1 MPDPASDSAAPRSA
15 ALVLSGGGARG
26 AYEVGV
32 ARYVLVDLFRETG
45 VRARFDYFA
54 GTSVGALNA
63 CALAALADR
72 PEGAGLELE
81 EYWRNLTLER
91 VIGFGM
97 KELRSFG
104 ENLFGTRIPWPGR
117 SPMAP
122 PRGTAHTPI
131 QGLFDTSAL
140 REDIGRRIPWER
152 IPGLIREGHLLGL
165 TVCATEVC
173 RGTSVFFYETAEDA
187 PLHPGADP
195 AKSARRVRFNVDHA
209 MASAAIPILF
219 PAVQLDGF
227 CYTDGGMRHNTPI
240 HPAVRMGAQRIFV
253 VSLFPSPYEYQRKAR
268 FGCRVNPKPGIPF
281 LLGRVINAL
290 MQGAMDYD
298 LYRIEAVN
306 RLLALRGTE
315 PGADAVECFEQGAPG
330 REDEPYRPIETCLV
344 RPSKDL
350 NDLARE
356 AMRDAPDEM
365 KLPGLAGRAFH
376 RVVRSQALMDSDLA
390 SYIMFTPTYLN
401 RLIELGRK
409 DAAAK
414 RDDLV
419 AFFSE

>member
-1 MPDPASDSAAPRSA
+1 MAEAQTDGAAARA
-15 ALVLSGGGARG
+15 AAFVLSGGGARG

-32 ARYVLVDLFRETG
+32 ARYILVDLFRETG

-91 VIGFGM
+91 VIGFGIR
-97 KELRSFG
+97 ELRAFG

-117 SPMAP
+117 APTAP
-122 PRGTAHTPI
+122 PQGTAHTPI
-131 QGLFDTSAL
+131 QGLFDTDTL
-140 REDIGRRIPWER
+140 RSDIDRRIPWER
-152 IPGLIREGHLLGL
+152 IPQLIREGHLHGL
-165 TVCATEVC
+165 TVCATEIC
-173 RGTSVFFYETAEDA
+173 RGTSVFFYEMAEGET
-187 PLHPGADP
+187 LHPGADP
-195 AKSARRVRFNVDHA
+195 AKTARRVRFNVDHA
-209 MASAAIPILF
+209 MASAAIPVLF

-240 HPAVRMGAQRIFV
+240 HPAVRMGAQKIFV

-268 FGCRVNPKPGIPF
+268 FGCRVNPSPGIPF

-290 MQGAMDYD
+290 MQGAMDHD

-306 RLLALRGTE
+306 RLLSLGGTDTGSSAIE
-315 PGADAVECFEQGAPG
+315 RFEHEAPG

-344 RPSKDL
+344 RPSMDL

-356 AMRDAPDEM
+356 AMRDAPEEM
-365 KLPGLAGRAFH
+365 KLPGIAGRAFY

-401 RLIELGRK
+401 RLIDLGKR
-409 DAAAK
+409 DAAAS
-414 RDDLV
+414 R
-419 AFFSE
+419 